1 MTDWSAL
8 QINIARIN
16 QRANVA
22 ELKRRTQN
30 NASIP
35 VDATVV
41 ANGLE
46 ITTSRI
52 PEGSLVE
59 VHGSVDTTL
68 SGVEL
73 RATVTSSWEGECRRC
88 LDLVSEPIELD
99 LVVPFLPGA
108 DGDDD
113 ADVYPINGDVID
125 VGEVIREQLM
135 LALPLSPL
143 CRNDCDGADPER
155 FPTDGIEDADD
166 EEVTIDP
173 RWAGLSAL
181 TFDED

>member
-8 QINIARIN
+8 RINVARIS
-16 QRANVA
+16 QRANLA

-35 VDATVV
+35 VQASVV
-41 ANGLE
+41 ASGLE

-52 PEGSLVE
+52 PEGSPVE
-59 VHGSVDTTL
+59 VQGSVDTTL

-88 LDLVSEPIELD
+88 LDLVTEPIELH
-99 LVVPFLPGA
+99 LAVPFMPGA
-108 DGDDD
+108 DGGDD
-113 ADVYPINGDVID
+113 ADVYPVDGDVID
-125 VGEVIREQLM
+125 IGEVIREQLM

-143 CRNDCDGADPER
+143 CRNDCAGADPER
-155 FPTDGIEDADD
+155 FPTDGVDEAED